1 MAEEYI
7 NINSID
13 ELKKKLNMSFM
24 NKKFKDNDGN
34 KYVVR
39 FVKENRKLEI
49 FKLQTK
55 SELEKNLSKQTVQKN
70 EQASELNTEEEGFF
84 NPIKPSKAEIKE
96 EEFED
101 KKISSPKIDLLNQT
115 LSKIKSIFT
124 FSKLKT
130 IEEEI
135 DDDFDLNIEDS
146 PKQVEPKKI
155 ENEIEIPLTIQEAKF
170 YFAKILKA
178 IEKNKDRINS
188 SIANFKNSRYFEL
201 VGDPSENKNILS
213 NITREFDSEIFKTL
227 EIYST
232 KLKEITTFPKSINHY
247 TMNFNRTQKDFISS
261 LNSNELRL
269 DYILQWDLLDN
280 LIILCNKF
288 SKMATE
294 VLNIIN
300 KKTDMKVLNSVQLS
314 QFEDAKSGIIFCL
327 NDLNYLRRN
336 LDNYQKK
343 VKQNA

>member
-7 NINSID
+7 KINSLD

-55 SELEKNLSKQTVQKN
+55 SELEKNILQKPVQT
-70 EQASELNTEEEGFF
+70 EQTEIDSEEDSFLNSL
-84 NPIKPSKAEIKE
+84 KPSTQTILDEKE
-96 EEFED
+96 E
-101 KKISSPKIDLLNQT
+101 KKDSIPKLEKLNQT

-124 FSKLKT
+124 FSKIKAV
-130 IEEEI
+130 EEEFE
-135 DDDFDLNIEDS
+135 DDFDLNIEDA
-146 PKQVEPKKI
+146 PKLVEPKKF
-155 ENEIEIPLTIQEAKF
+155 ENEIEIPFSIQEAKF

-178 IEKNKDRINS
+178 LEKDKDRVNS
-188 SIANFKNSRYFEL
+188 SIANLKNSRYFEL

-213 NITREFDSEIFKTL
+213 NITREFDSEVFRTL
-227 EIYST
+227 EIYSS

-247 TMNFNRTQKDFISS
+247 TMNYNRVQKDFISS
-261 LNSNELRL
+261 LASNELRL
-269 DYILQWDLLDN
+269 DHILQWDLLDN

-288 SKMATE
+288 SKMTTE
-294 VLNIIN
+294 LLSILN
-300 KKTDMKVLNSVQLS
+300 KKTDMKILNSVQLS
-314 QFEDAKSGIIFCL
+314 QFEDAKSGIIFCM

-343 VKQNA
+343 VKQNG